1 VSSEGN
7 RFNNEENYNYQYYE
21 EFKKLYFT
29 AYCLSIQL
37 KKILK
42 TKDDLVVKLV
52 KIEVLIKL
60 YLEKSLRRIEIII
73 ARAGPEPQ
81 EESQA
86 DC

>member
-1 VSSEGN
+1 MSSEGN

>member
-1 VSSEGN
+1 M
-7 RFNNEENYNYQYYE
+7 
-21 EFKKLYFT
+21 YFT

-52 KIEVLIKL
+52 KIEVSIKL

-73 ARAGPEPQ
+73 ARARPEPQ
-81 EESQA
+81 EASQA

>member
-1 VSSEGN
+1 
-7 RFNNEENYNYQYYE
+7 
-21 EFKKLYFT
+21 LYFT